1 MKNITTVITKTVDLD
16 APDMHQQYLA
26 RPLVR
31 GNHQAHEFRLL
42 CTRNGAKVDLTGARV
57 WGYVRR
63 QDGVTIPMEG
73 TVEGHIASVVLS
85 SACYVIP
92 GTVMISIDIELN
104 NVRST
109 HALWRATVLHTQS
122 DLISGDAV
130 LSISESLAL
139 VEDAALRA
147 ESAAERAAATDA
159 GVLATQVGQL
169 TAQADEIRE
178 NMTHKAQR
186 VVYQP
191 LATLTDKYESDIS
204 SFYLGAVLDLEM
216 YGANPDKKYSFGT
229 FIRKESYIY
238 ITIWDENFT
247 VVCDY
252 NVAEAGAA
260 GKQVIYFAER
270 NQSGVTAKALID
282 FSVFAVGTSYE
293 SLIYQYC
300 GIDSHCYVKTLREK
314 DVASALSTMK
324 HFEKKRGVFKEGA
337 TLTSPS
343 GVDIS
348 DFLCSA
354 IQDIYIS
361 GAAQGETYAIGQ
373 IRRDASNEVLIN
385 IWNSAYAYVLTAYIA
400 DASGYTGRRTL
411 ELAEL
416 NASGMHGTITVDFDV
431 LTVGTDYSGMPI
443 ESTPI
448 DPAHLFGTLREQE
461 IENASKRFV
470 KKRGIF
476 KDSAS
481 LTSASGE
488 DISAFLCGAIRD
500 ICIEGAKPDETYAI
514 GQIGRDT
521 SNMVDIFVWDSAY
534 TVVLAL
540 HIEDATDYTGVR
552 TYDLSAL
559 NDSGMTG
566 KITVDFDV
574 LSTGIIHRGMAL
586 ESTAID
592 AAYLVG
598 TLREQKMAQISA
610 KLETDSIHFAKKRGI
625 FKESATLQSASG
637 EDISEFLCGAIQDIY
652 IGGAKTGETY
662 AIGQIS
668 RDASNVVDIF
678 IWDSAYKIVLALY
691 IADAAGYTGART
703 FDLSALNDSGMNGKI
718 TVDFDVLTAGTNH
731 RGMALESTAID
742 AAYLHGTLREQ
753 KMMQTNV
760 KLESAIKQCEKKKGI
775 FKESA
780 TLTSAAGE
788 DISAFL
794 CSAIRDIYIH
804 GAVQGETYAVAQ
816 LRWNADNEVMINIWN
831 SAFTYVLAAY
841 IADASGYTGIRT
853 LNLSELSDS
862 GMTGKITVDFDVLTA
877 GTDYSGMP
885 IESTPI
891 DTSYLF
897 GTLRENE
904 LESKMV
910 SRRWEGK
917 KWYALGDSF
926 TEQNIYPYYL
936 NEYCKFAEYHNAGW
950 SGHNM
955 KAMLTKLTQQSTS
968 GYDIVTVLCGTNDYS
983 DGTVLGTVAD
993 SADTDTFYGHTK
1005 KVIETII
1012 GQNPTARLCFFTP
1025 MIRGAFE
1032 NQPVYPALN
1041 SAGFGL
1047 EAYVDAI
1054 RDVCA
1059 AYAIPCCD
1067 TFRTSQFNTLTLTAL
1082 TQDNLHPNDVGGKL
1096 LARQMQGFIES
1107 L

>member
-42 CTRNGAKVDLTGARV
+42 CTRNGVKVDLTGARV

-73 TVEGHIASVVLS
+73 TVDGHIASVVLS

-92 GTVMISIDIELN
+92 GTVMISIDIEQN

-159 GVLATQVGQL
+159 GVLAAQVGQL
-169 TAQADEIRE
+169 TTQADKLKE

-186 VVYQP
+186 IVYQP

-216 YGANPDKKYSFGT
+216 YGANPEKKYSFGT

-260 GKQVIYFAER
+260 GKQVVHFAER
-270 NQSGVTAKALID
+270 NQSGVTAKALVD

-324 HFEKKRGVFKEGA
+324 RFEKKRGIFKEGA

-343 GVDIS
+343 GEDIS
-348 DFLCSA
+348 DFLCSV

-385 IWNSAYAYVLTAYIA
+385 IWNSAYAYVLSGYIA

-470 KKRGIF
+470 KKQGIF

-488 DISAFLCGAIRD
+488 DISEFLCGAIRD

-514 GQIGRDT
+514 GQIGRDA

-592 AAYLVG
+592 PAYLVG
-598 TLREQKMAQISA
+598 TLREQKMAQTSA
-610 KLETDSIHFAKKRGI
+610 KLAADSKHFAKKRGI

-637 EDISEFLCGAIQDIY
+637 EDISEFLCGAI
-652 IGGAKTGETY
+652 
-662 AIGQIS
+662 
-668 RDASNVVDIF
+668 
-678 IWDSAYKIVLALY
+678 
-691 IADAAGYTGART
+691 
-703 FDLSALNDSGMNGKI
+703 
-718 TVDFDVLTAGTNH
+718 
-731 RGMALESTAID
+731 
-742 AAYLHGTLREQ
+742 
-753 KMMQTNV
+753 
-760 KLESAIKQCEKKKGI
+760 
-775 FKESA
+775 
-780 TLTSAAGE
+780 
-788 DISAFL
+788 
-794 CSAIRDIYIH
+794 RDIYVH
-804 GAVQGETYAVAQ
+804 GAAQGETYAVAQ
-816 LRWNADNEVMINIWN
+816 LRWGDTNEVMINIWD
-831 SAFTYVLAAY
+831 SAYKYVLAAY
-841 IADASGYTGIRT
+841 VKDASGYTGIRT
-853 LNLSELSDS
+853 LDLSELSDS
-862 GMTGKITVDFDVLTA
+862 GMFGKITVDFDVFTA
-877 GTDYSGMP
+877 GSDYSAMP
-885 IESTPI
+885 LESTPI
-891 DTSYLF
+891 DTVYLF
-897 GTLRENE
+897 GSLRENE
-904 LESKMV
+904 LENKMV
-910 SRRWEGK
+910 PRRWEGK

-955 KAMLTKLTQQSTS
+955 KAMLTKLSQQSTS

-1032 NQPVYPALN
+1032 NQPVYPAHN

-1047 EAYVDAI
+1047 DVYVDAI

-1067 TFRTSQFNTLTLTAL
+1067 TFRTSQFNTLTLSAL